1 MTADDRSFA
10 PPHELVGP
18 LGQVVDAGG
27 GFVPGLAP
35 APVPGALGTASPGLA
50 AAAISPA
57 PLPHLGPDDPGAL
70 ALAIARLASEM
81 FGAQPPGTLAPVPLA
96 PASALTP
103 SNVQLPASP
112 GIAPALVPSP
122 APGAHAGIEQPQPAT
137 LAGAP

>member
-1 MTADDRSFA
+1 MADDRSFA

-35 APVPGALGTASPGLA
+35 TPVPGALGTASPGLA
-50 AAAISPA
+50 TAAVSPA
-57 PLPHLGPDDPGAL
+57 PMPNLGPDDPGAL

-81 FGAQPPGTLAPVPLA
+81 FGIQPPTSLSPVPLG

-103 SNVQLPASP
+103 
-112 GIAPALVPSP
+112 
-122 APGAHAGIEQPQPAT
+122 
-137 LAGAP
+137 